1 MTLVG
6 FPGKMPPAQQQQLE
20 QYFLIYFVSCFG
32 YGFGLWM
39 WMTLGPNW
47 QLATGDWQLACCV
60 SVAAAAAAAAIC
72 APWRQPTNLRFC
84 CEPSPVCNFLYQF
97 QESLL
102 FCHLTN
108 STRPP
113 APVPVALHSPTL
125 YLWFNKFFLLCN
137 LWGQLSGKSLKLN
150 SKLAAGKSQ
159 VSVSSQFIHLPLGP
173 RSLPASSK

>member
-1 MTLVG
+1 MLPVVEAISMRVRCCCG
-6 FPGKMPPAQQQQLE
+6 RCSCSSSSCCCC
-20 QYFLIYFVSCFG
+20 YDSCWVSRKDASGAAATAAAAAARTIFSYLFCLL
-32 YGFGLWM
+32 LWLRF
-39 WMTLGPNW
+39 WAVDVDVDDIGAK
-47 QLATGDWQLACCV
+47 LATGNWQLACCV

-113 APVPVALHSPTL
+113 APVPIPVSPPHP
-125 YLWFNKFFLLCN
+125 NPIPM
-137 LWGQLSGKSLKLN
+137 
-150 SKLAAGKSQ
+150 
-159 VSVSSQFIHLPLGP
+159 V
-173 RSLPASSK
+173 